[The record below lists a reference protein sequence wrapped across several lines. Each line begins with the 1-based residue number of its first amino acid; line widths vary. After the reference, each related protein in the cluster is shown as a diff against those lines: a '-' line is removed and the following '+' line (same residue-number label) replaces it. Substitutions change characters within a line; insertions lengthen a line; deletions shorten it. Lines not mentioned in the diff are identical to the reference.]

1 MTILSLIFEY
11 MVFAKN
17 LKNAKFYRIHILLWI
32 AFIIYES
39 SISIF
44 LTHKFWTPLDYF
56 NAYFVNI
63 VLFYV
68 NAHFILPYSYKK
80 PFYITAAFILLELI
94 GSIIVKY
101 SFSEG
106 FLRMGMSDYDP
117 FKELYTGLV
126 QTVWRFIYFSGLSTG
141 YWFALHI
148 IVQRREISDLEN
160 SKLQEQLQRDQLQ
173 KKLADSEI
181 AYLKSQINPHFLFN
195 TLNFLYNTA
204 LKTSEELSTPILLLS
219 DIMRYALTDTPQTGK
234 VDLDE
239 EIEHISTFI
248 DLNQFRFDH
257 NLKLSFNVSG
267 NTSPVKILP
276 LILLTPVE
284 NIFKYGDLR
293 NADHPVKIDLDIT
306 GNRLFFSSRN
316 RKLKSRSAAGSH
328 GIGLKNLKLRLD
340 AYYSDAHQIN
350 IMEDEENYIF
360 ELQITL

>member
-1 MTILSLIFEY
+1 MPILSLIFEY

-17 LKNAKFYRIHILLWI
+17 IKTAKFYRIHILVWI
-32 AFIIYES
+32 AFIVYES

-44 LTHKFWTPLDYF
+44 LSHNFWTPLDYF

-68 NAHFILPYSYKK
+68 NAHFILPYTYKK
-80 PFYITAAFILLELI
+80 PFYITGAFILLELI

-101 SFSEG
+101 TFSEV
-106 FLRMGMSDYDP
+106 FLHMGLSTYDP
-117 FKELYTGLV
+117 FVDLYTGLV
-126 QTVWRFIYFSGLSTG
+126 QTVWRFIYFTGLSTG

-160 SKLQEQLQRDQLQ
+160 GKLQEQLQKEQLQ

-204 LKTSEELSTPILLLS
+204 LKTSEDLSTPILLLS

-234 VDLDE
+234 VDLDD
-239 EIEHISTFI
+239 EIAQISTFI

-257 NLKLSFNVSG
+257 NLKLSFNVTG

-293 NADHPVKIDLDIT
+293 NAEHPVKIDLDIS
-306 GNRLFFSSRN
+306 GNHLRFASRN
-316 RKLKSRSAAGSH
+316 RKIKSRKAVSSH

-340 AYYSDAHQIN
+340 AYYLDAHQIS
-350 IMEDEENYIF
+350 IVEDEENYIF